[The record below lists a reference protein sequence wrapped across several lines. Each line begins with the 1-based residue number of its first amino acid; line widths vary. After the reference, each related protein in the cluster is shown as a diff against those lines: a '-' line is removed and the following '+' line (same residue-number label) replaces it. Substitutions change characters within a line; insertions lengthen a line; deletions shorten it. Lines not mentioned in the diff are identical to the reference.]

1 MRRAHQREAKAAWWL
16 RWSAKLLPL
25 ASGLLYLIFLYLA
38 TLASWEGGLVLF
50 LQHAFLLPVPM
61 L

>member
-1 MRRAHQREAKAAWWL
+1 VKAAWWL